1 MRQENSNSHAHEHH
15 STWVENVM
23 VKLEEAIH
31 NIDTDFPLSGGDEP
45 SLHTHHARHM
55 TEEERAEVHEK
66 WSRRLAFLH
75 PNVTTE
81 FPLSGGEF

>member
-1 MRQENSNSHAHEHH
+1 MHHQKSQDADHAHH

-45 SLHTHHARHM
+45 ALHTHHSHHM
-55 TEEERAEVHEK
+55 TEEEKQAMKEK
-66 WSRRLAFLH
+66 WARRLAFLH
-75 PNVTTE
+75 PNVNTE
-81 FPLSGGEF
+81 FPLSGGE